1 MEQIKERSE
10 LCGQGYWGMLQN
22 KEKDVYMYRWR
33 EMLYESGKRVAKECQ
48 EFATWVLHEG
58 LLASS
63 LRFKYTEV
71 GKWYGK
77 RKSLGLGPYR

>member
-1 MEQIKERSE
+1 MD
-10 LCGQGYWGMLQN
+10 
-22 KEKDVYMYRWR
+22 KDIGACFKIRKNMYICIDGGKCCTKV
-33 EMLYESGKRVAKECQ
+33 ESGRRVAKECQ